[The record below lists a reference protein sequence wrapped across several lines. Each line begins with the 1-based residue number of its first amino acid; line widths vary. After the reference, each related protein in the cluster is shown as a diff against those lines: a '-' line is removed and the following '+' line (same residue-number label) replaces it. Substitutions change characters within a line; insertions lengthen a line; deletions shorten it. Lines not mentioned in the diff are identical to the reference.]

1 MRGDTEARL
10 SLSPRPSMP
19 RLSIHALRG
28 QEQRLHLGG
37 SKVPAQGGTL
47 PCLFGDNAFISLP
60 GMRVLEQGQQD
71 RRRPL
76 HLAARAARGR
86 GLIPGDNRDGEKL
99 LRIPSAQLRHLTLF
113 YPDCNFGG
121 TGGIFSVG

>member
-19 RLSIHALRG
+19 RLSIHAARG

-60 GMRVLEQGQQD
+60 GMRALEQGQQE
-71 RRRPL
+71 RRRTL
-76 HLAARAARGR
+76 HLAAARGR
-86 GLIPGDNRDGEKL
+86 GLIPGDKRDGEKL
-99 LRIPSAQLRHLTLF
+99 PRIPL
-113 YPDCNFGG
+113 C
-121 TGGIFSVG
+121 